1 MDNRKTGELIYKL
14 RTEKGFTQK
23 PDDDHLLEIGT
34 AWFCGTAPETVFF
47 TKTSDLQVTKFLP
60 HKREEFF
67 SHKCSFLL
75 NKKKKFV
82 IM

>member
-34 AWFCGTAPETVFF
+34 ACFCGTAQETVFF
-47 TKTSDLQVTKFLP
+47 TKIFDFSVETEFSSQKWEDFLF
-60 HKREEFF
+60 RA
-67 SHKCSFLL
+67 
-75 NKKKKFV
+75 
-82 IM
+82 

>member
-34 AWFCGTAPETVFF
+34 AWFCGIAPETVFF
-47 TKTSDLQVTKFLP
+47 TKTFDFSVETEFSSQKWEDFLF
-60 HKREEFF
+60 RA
-67 SHKCSFLL
+67 
-75 NKKKKFV
+75 
-82 IM
+82 

>member
-34 AWFCGTAPETVFF
+34 ACFCGTAPETVFF

-67 SHKCSFLL
+67 AQMFF
-75 NKKKKFV
+75 FV
-82 IM
+82 E